1 MLIELPSKEV
11 KELFEGDFTQTSG
24 RQRKD
29 NHLTPPP
36 PHFPRASLHR
46 CTTAARSAHT
56 HARTY
61 THTRT
66 HTRMHERGR
75 STAAPRSS
83 GQPRP
88 VPCPEHRRRPSSAL
102 PGPAQRPRPWRE
114 AAGSST
120 APARHPLRAG
130 VRSASLPSPSYVP
143 QRLPPPYLKGVRPAR
158 GEPPGIVLR
167 REVPPAAA
175 LGARGCSVP
184 PRRYSRHAAGAAAQ
198 GQAAPRPAARP
209 ERLRVRAPGG
219 KRSPYLRRAY
229 MIHNVSGTVFTTF
242 STPLSTPRHQPLKL
256 PWTLFSP
263 PYP

>member
-29 NHLTPPP
+29 NHLPPP
-36 PHFPRASLHR
+36 PASFSASITTPLHDCSALR
-46 CTTAARSAHT
+46 AHT
-56 HARTY
+56 RT
-61 THTRT
+61 HIHT

-102 PGPAQRPRPWRE
+102 PGPAQHPRPWRE

>member
-1 MLIELPSKEV
+1 
-11 KELFEGDFTQTSG
+11 
-24 RQRKD
+24 
-29 NHLTPPP
+29 
-36 PHFPRASLHR
+36 
-46 CTTAARSAHT
+46 
-56 HARTY
+56 
-61 THTRT
+61 
-66 HTRMHERGR
+66 MHERGR

-184 PRRYSRHAAGAAAQ
+184 PRRYSRHTAGAAAQ